1 MPRILAIDTGGT
13 YTDGVI
19 VETGERRIL
28 RTAKTRTTPA
38 DLRSCIRHCLRQL
51 DASGTQNLALVCL
64 STTLATNALVEG
76 RGCKEGLILIGGKP
90 DGRLPTE
97 RCQILRGKPDIMGR
111 LRQPLDPQQVDEAI
125 EALRGEAEAVAI
137 SGYASVRNPQHEII
151 VKKRV
156 QELLGVPVACA
167 HELTES
173 LGFYD
178 RTVTVSLNARLIPLL
193 CALIDAVQDTLA
205 ACGIEAPLMIVRG
218 DGTLMTAD
226 SARDRP
232 IETILSGPAA
242 SIAGGLFL
250 SGEQDALILDMGGT
264 TTDLASVTNGRM
276 KLRPDGASVGG
287 WFTRI
292 RAAEVYTVGLG
303 GDSRICLR
311 SNKSWT
317 VGPQRAIPFCV
328 AAHDAPALT
337 QELRGLA
344 QSAERPFLH
353 FWHRENEAYLL
364 IREPQTPSPEQRR
377 VLDALRDAPHTLFC
391 LREQLQIGHL
401 SSLLDAWVDEGVL
414 ARIALTPTDIAH
426 ACGGY
431 AEWDAEA
438 SRLIVHMLAAQLGL
452 DTQACLDTLCAL
464 VRRQLTSACLE
475 SSLYFD
481 GQMFNRRDSASAR
494 YFIDRLLLDDDSP
507 LLGVKGSL
515 KKPLVA
521 VGAPA
526 AFWTK
531 GLGET
536 LHTKVIVPGYAEVAN
551 AVGAAVSP
559 LLEQADLL
567 IRPDPVT
574 HRYIVFAEACRSAFD
589 TLDEATAFA
598 REAGHKQTAA
608 RLSGSSL
615 GISVRIEDVRTPT
628 PLDPSDDFV
637 ERHVFVTAIAR
648 SPA

>member
-1 MPRILAIDTGGT
+1 MPEILAIDTGGT

-19 VETGERRIL
+19 LETVKRRIL
-28 RTAKTRTTPA
+28 HTAKTRTTP
-38 DLRSCIRHCLRQL
+38 DNLRCCIESCLNQL
-51 DASGTQNLALVCL
+51 DAAATKNLALVCL

-97 RCQILRGKPDIMGR
+97 RFQVLKGKPDIMGR
-111 LRQPLDPQQVDEAI
+111 MRQPLDPQQIDDAI
-125 EALRGEAEAVAI
+125 EALRGEVEAVAI
-137 SGYASVRNPQHEII
+137 SGYASVRNPQHESE

-156 QELLGVPVACA
+156 RERLGVPVACA

-193 CALIDAVQDTLA
+193 CSLIDAVQHTLRA
-205 ACGIEAPLMIVRG
+205 RGIRAPLMIVRG

-264 TTDLASVTNGRM
+264 TTDLASIANGRM
-276 KLRPDGASVGG
+276 KLRRDGASVGG

-292 RAAEVYTVGLG
+292 RAAEVYTIGLG

-311 SNKSWT
+311 SDKSWT
-317 VGPQRAIPFCV
+317 VGPQRVIPFCV

-337 QELRGLA
+337 AELRGLA
-344 QSAERPFLH
+344 ESPEQPFLH
-353 FWHRENEAYLL
+353 FWHREGEAYRL
-364 IREPQTPSPEQRR
+364 ILEPQAPSPEQRR
-377 VLDALRDAPHTLFC
+377 VLDALRDAPHTLFH
-391 LREQLQIGHL
+391 LRGQLQLGHL
-401 SSLLDAWVDEGVL
+401 SSLLDGWVEEGVL

-431 AEWDAEA
+431 IAWEAEA
-438 SRLIVHMLAAQLGL
+438 SRLVVQMLAGQLHVAVS
-452 DTQACLDTLCAL
+452 ACIETLCAL
-464 VRRQLTSACLE
+464 VRRQLTAACLE

-481 GQMFNRRDSASAR
+481 GQTFDRRDSAAAR
-494 YFIDRLLLDDDSP
+494 YFIDRLLLEDGSP
-507 LLGVKGSL
+507 LLHVQGGL

-521 VGAPA
+521 IGAPA
-526 AFWTK
+526 AFWTE
-531 GLGET
+531 GLSEL
-536 LHTKVIVPGYAEVAN
+536 LHTHVLVPAYAEVAS

-567 IRPDPVT
+567 IRRDPVT
-574 HRYIVFAEACRSAFD
+574 HRYIVFAEQCRRAFD

-598 REAGHKQTAA
+598 REAGWEQTAA
-608 RLSGSSL
+608 RLPGGAPDL
-615 GISVRIEDVRTPT
+615 SVRIEDVRASS

-637 ERHVFVTAIAR
+637 ERHVFVTALAHP
-648 SPA
+648 SE